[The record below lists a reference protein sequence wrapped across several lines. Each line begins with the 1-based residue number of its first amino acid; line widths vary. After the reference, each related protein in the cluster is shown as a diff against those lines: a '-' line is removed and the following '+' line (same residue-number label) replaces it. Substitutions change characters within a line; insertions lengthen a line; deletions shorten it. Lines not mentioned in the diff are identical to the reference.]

1 MGVQSICVFCGSSL
15 GNLVEYQQSARKLGH
30 LIGERGMRLV
40 YGGASV
46 GLMGVVADACM
57 EAGGVAVG
65 VMPQSL
71 VDKEIAHLQLNE
83 LHVVNSMHERK
94 AQMAELSDGFIAMP
108 GGFGTFEEFFE
119 IATWTQLGIQLKS
132 YGLLNVAGY
141 YDHLLAMADHAV
153 VEGFLKSHHRE
164 MLLADKDPEILLDKV
179 LNFRPTLQGKWI
191 PSEVPVSE

>member
-1 MGVQSICVFCGSSL
+1 MGVPSICVFCGSSL
-15 GNLVEYQQSARKLGH
+15 GNLEDYQLSARKLGH

-46 GLMGVVADACM
+46 GLMGIVADACM
-57 EAGGVAVG
+57 EAGGFAVG
-65 VMPQSL
+65 VMPQAL
-71 VDKEIAHLQLNE
+71 VDKEIAHLKLNE

-94 AQMAELSDGFIAMP
+94 AQMAELSDAFIAMP

-119 IATWTQLGIQLKS
+119 VATWTQLGIQLKA

-153 VEGFLKSHHRE
+153 DAGFLKSHHRQ
-164 MLLADKDPEILLDKV
+164 MLLADKDPEVLLDQV
-179 LNFRPTLQGKWI
+179 LSFHPTLQGKWI
-191 PSEVPVSE
+191 SSEVSVSE